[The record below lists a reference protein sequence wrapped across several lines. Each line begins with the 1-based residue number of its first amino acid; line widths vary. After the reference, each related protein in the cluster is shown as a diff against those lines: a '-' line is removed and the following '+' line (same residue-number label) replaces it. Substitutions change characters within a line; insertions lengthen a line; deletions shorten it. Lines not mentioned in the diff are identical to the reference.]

1 MFLYFIKNL
10 GSLVCREPG
19 SSFIDVRDCLKVWM
33 NLSAK
38 PLVAGWYGAD
48 VVRLTPFFFRNS
60 WNSSEVNCD
69 PLSLTNCSS
78 SPFRANTVRRA
89 STVLE
94 VVALE
99 CMIITSGHFEVASTT
114 TKNVIPRNGPAK
126 PMWIRCQEVDGH
138 YHGCKGEHLGAC

>member
-1 MFLYFIKNL
+1 MKRVAGVSPVVLGGVFLYFIKYL
-10 GSLVCREPG
+10 ESLICVEPG

-48 VVRLTPFFFRNS
+48 VVRLTPFFFRN
-60 WNSSEVNCD
+60 NSSEVNCG
-69 PLSLTNCSS
+69 PLSLTSCSG

-89 STVLE
+89 LTVLE

-99 CMIITSGHFEVASTT
+99 CMIITSGHFE
-114 TKNVIPRNGPAK
+114 
-126 PMWIRCQEVDGH
+126 
-138 YHGCKGEHLGAC
+138 